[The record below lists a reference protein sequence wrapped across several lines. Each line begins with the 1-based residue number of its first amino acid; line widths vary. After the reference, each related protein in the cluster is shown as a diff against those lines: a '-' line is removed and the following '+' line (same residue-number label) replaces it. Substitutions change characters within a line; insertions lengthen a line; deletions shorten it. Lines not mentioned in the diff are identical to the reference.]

1 MDSTATTTSRHSP
14 GRAHRLPVRNA
25 EPRASTGIA
34 GLDHI
39 LGGGLPN
46 KHLYLIEGNPGAG
59 KTTLGLQFLLNGVAQ
74 GERALYVTLS
84 ETADELHTVAASH
97 GWSLDGMEIFE
108 LVTEEVL
115 SVDAEQSILH
125 PAEVE
130 LGETTRGV
138 MAIVEKIR
146 PQRVVFDSLSEMRL
160 LAQDPLRYRRQILAL
175 KHFFTSMGCTVL
187 MLDDKTAQPGDLQ
200 LHSIAHGVLS
210 LEQTTTDYG
219 PERRH
224 LRVVKLRSV
233 KFRGGEHDFNLDTGG
248 VSVFPRLVAA
258 EHQTQFRAV
267 TVSTGSA
274 KLDQMLGGGLARGS
288 NTLFTGPSGVGKTTT
303 AVAAVLAALQRGE
316 RASYYLFDEGL
327 ATLLR
332 RCEALGMPIQSFIDS
347 GQLTLFPLDP
357 ADVSPGQF
365 ADMVRCAVED
375 RGAGTVVID
384 SLNAYLQ
391 AMPGGKFLLLQMHE
405 LLTYLNQRGVVTILI
420 LGQHGLLGEV
430 HSDVDLSYLSDAL
443 VLFRYFESRGNLL
456 KAISAV
462 KSRTNAHELTIRE
475 FRLGM
480 QGVEIGPALTDF
492 EGVLAGVA
500 SYKGAIPLL
509 SEGPSAGQA

>member
-1 MDSTATTTSRHSP
+1 MDNTPLKPAMPAPERTLAKPVLPAESRS
-14 GRAHRLPVRNA
+14 
-25 EPRASTGIA
+25 STGIS

-59 KTTLGLQFLLNGVAQ
+59 KTTLGLQFLLKGVAE

-84 ETADELHTVAASH
+84 ETAKELHTVAASH
-97 GWSLDGMEIFE
+97 GWTLDGMDIFE

-138 MAIVEKIR
+138 MVIVEKIK

-175 KHFFTSMGCTVL
+175 KHFFTKMGCTVL

-210 LEQTTTDYG
+210 LQQTTTEYG

-224 LRVVKLRSV
+224 LRVVKMRGV

-258 EHQTQFRAV
+258 EHHMNFNAE
-267 TVSTGSA
+267 TVSTGTV
-274 KLDQMLGGGLARGS
+274 KLDDVLGGGLARGS

-303 AVAAVLAALQRGE
+303 AMSAVLAALRRGE

-327 ATLLR
+327 GTLLR
-332 RCEALGMPIQSFIDS
+332 RTEALGMPIKSFVES
-347 GQLTLFPLDP
+347 GQLTIFPLDP

-405 LLTYLNQRGVVTILI
+405 LLTYLNQRGVVTIVI
-420 LGQHGLLGEV
+420 LGQHGLVGEV
-430 HSDVDLSYLSDAL
+430 HTDVDLSYLSDAL
-443 VLFRYFESRGNLL
+443 VLFRYFESQGSLL
-456 KAISAV
+456 KSISAV
-462 KSRTNAHELTIRE
+462 KSRTNAHELTTRE
-475 FRLGM
+475 FRLGP

-492 EGVLAGVA
+492 EGVLSGVA
-500 SYKGAIPLL
+500 SYKGSIPLL
-509 SEGPSAGQA
+509 SEGPAAIQA